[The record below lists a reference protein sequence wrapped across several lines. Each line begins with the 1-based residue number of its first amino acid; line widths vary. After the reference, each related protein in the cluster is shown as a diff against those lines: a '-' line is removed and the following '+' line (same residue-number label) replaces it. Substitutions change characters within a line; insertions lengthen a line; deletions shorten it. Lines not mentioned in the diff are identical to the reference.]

1 MLGREAPVALA
12 APQGRA
18 TARVPT
24 NREPASHA
32 VACSSLES
40 DLFQG
45 ITVRVSIQ
53 IVQEPP
59 LEYQLPSQRGH
70 RALCRVAQV

>member
-1 MLGREAPVALA
+1 MPGAYLTAAVSNRVFDTLLAGGQASVALA

-18 TARVPT
+18 TARVPI
-24 NREPASHA
+24 NWEPTA
-32 VACSSLES
+32 VACSGLES

-59 LEYQLPSQRGH
+59 L
-70 RALCRVAQV
+70 